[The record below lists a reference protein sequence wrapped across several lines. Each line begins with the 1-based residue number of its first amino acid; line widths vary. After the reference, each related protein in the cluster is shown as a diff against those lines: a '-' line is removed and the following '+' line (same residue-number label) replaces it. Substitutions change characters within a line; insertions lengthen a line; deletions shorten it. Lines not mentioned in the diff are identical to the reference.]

1 MNSFKPICLRETND
15 KPPTANSNV
24 WAGTRRALEGQFA
37 RRRVHKIVAAKTN
50 EERGKMAPFS
60 LNCESRFTWRART
73 SNETQDERD
82 LTS

>member
-1 MNSFKPICLRETND
+1 MTNRR
-15 KPPTANSNV
+15 PQIQMF

-37 RRRVHKIVAAKTN
+37 RRRVHKLVAAKIN